1 MSWTQFTMH
10 EPIKEWFKKQ
20 WEDYGNS
27 DYEVLDSAL
36 VQRTTLY
43 GAIRQKSTGDVFCAV
58 YMIRWN
64 KSYHYNFSYKNMT
77 EHSGPYCHDCPP
89 KIFNLLTPL
98 NDTND
103 ECGWGREWRKRV
115 QKAYDAK
122 KIINSGVVFK
132 TTKPVSFVN
141 GEYQYFRRLKNA
153 DGHQYKNYFK
163 RNGNNYVPYDKT
175 ENGFEILMR
184 RTFVSFDPLK
194 HDIEVESLEVN

>member
-1 MSWTQFTMH
+1 MGWTQFTMH
-10 EPIKEWFKKQ
+10 EPIKSWFKNQ
-20 WEDYGNS
+20 WETSGS

-64 KSYHYNFSYKNMT
+64 KAYHYNFSYKDMT

-98 NDTND
+98 SDNND
-103 ECGWGREWRKRV
+103 ENGWAREWRGRV
-115 QKAYDAK
+115 QKAYDTK
-122 KIINSGVVFK
+122 KVIKSGVVFK

-141 GEYQYFRRLKNA
+141 GEFQYFRRLNDA
-153 DGHQYKNYFK
+153 DGHLYKGAFK
-163 RNGNNYVPYDKT
+163 RNGNNYVPYEKT
-175 ENGFEILMR
+175 EHGFRIL
-184 RTFVSFDPLK
+184 TNPSFVSFDPLK
-194 HDIEVESLEVN
+194 YNIEVENLEVN